1 MSTLALTLYV
11 LIWPALVAL
20 VLFVLG
26 RGFIKEWLEARRN
39 GEDLI

>member
-1 MSTLALTLYV
+1 MNTLALTLYV

>member
-1 MSTLALTLYV
+1 MNTLALTLYV

-26 RGFIKEWLEARRN
+26 CGFIKAWLEARRN